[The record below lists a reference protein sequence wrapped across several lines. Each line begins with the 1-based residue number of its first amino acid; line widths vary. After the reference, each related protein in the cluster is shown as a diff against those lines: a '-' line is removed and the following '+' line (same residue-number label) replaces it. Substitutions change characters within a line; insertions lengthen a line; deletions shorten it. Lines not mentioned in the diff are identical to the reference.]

1 MRVLIT
7 GNKGY
12 IGSVITPMI
21 AAAGHETVGL
31 DTGLFEHCT
40 FGEAP
45 PRVPQLDCDLRD
57 VQASDLEGFDAI
69 VHLAALCNDPLGDLN
84 PELTMDINYA
94 ASVRL
99 ARLAKEAGVPLFL
112 YASSCSL
119 YGASGEDMVT
129 EEAEFQPLTAYA
141 KSKVLTEQEVSRLAD
156 DSFSPV
162 FLRNAT
168 VYGLSPRLRLD
179 LVVNHLVASAC
190 ATGVIYLKSDGTPWR
205 PLVHVE
211 DVGRSILAALEAPR
225 SLIHNQSFNVGS
237 NDENYQIWQVAEIV
251 NRIVPGSRIEYA
263 PGATGDLRCYRVD
276 FSKIHRTLPNFKTEW
291 TVESGAHQLYRA
303 FTREG
308 FPYEDVDGPRYQR
321 LKQIRALMSGGLL
334 DSSLR
339 WVNLRQAVVLS

>member
-1 MRVLIT
+1 
-7 GNKGY
+7 
-12 IGSVITPMI
+12 
-21 AAAGHETVGL
+21 
-31 DTGLFEHCT
+31 
-40 FGEAP
+40 P

-141 KSKVLTEQEVSRLAD
+141 KSKVRTEQEVSRLAD

-168 VYGLSPRLRLD
+168 VYGLSPLLRLD

-205 PLVHVE
+205 
-211 DVGRSILAALEAPR
+211 
-225 SLIHNQSFNVGS
+225 
-237 NDENYQIWQVAEIV
+237 
-251 NRIVPGSRIEYA
+251 
-263 PGATGDLRCYRVD
+263 
-276 FSKIHRTLPNFKTEW
+276 
-291 TVESGAHQLYRA
+291 
-303 FTREG
+303 
-308 FPYEDVDGPRYQR
+308 
-321 LKQIRALMSGGLL
+321 
-334 DSSLR
+334 
-339 WVNLRQAVVLS
+339 